1 VDGGVSICS
10 IHLALYF
17 AFSCFVFIVCNMSRI
32 SIGAGGSSRV
42 GWSPRVFL
50 DLVVVGSL
58 RALAAEP
65 RIKTNFYSS
74 SFANCCSV
82 FSLVYYSTLMD
93 CVPFCCALI
102 NVVNLSSYSLY
113 FFSHLSSI
121 AVMVSELT
129 IIYYGRWVG

>member
-1 VDGGVSICS
+1 VDGGVSIYS
-10 IHLALYF
+10 IHLARCL
-17 AFSCFVFIVCNMSRI
+17 AFSCFVFMFCKMSRI
-32 SIGAGGSSRV
+32 STGAGVSSGV
-42 GWSPRVFL
+42 GYSPLVFL

-58 RALAAEP
+58 RALVAVP

-74 SFANCCSV
+74 SFANCCSL
-82 FSLVYYSTLMD
+82 FSLVFCSTLMD

-102 NVVNLSSYSLY
+102 NFINLSSYSLY

-129 IIYYGRWVG
+129 IICYGRWVG